1 MKISEAIELLEE
13 IKESKGDIEIGIWK
27 DETGFEE
34 VEKGNMCITEI
45 FDLSF
50 GARCYTKALVIGK
63 IATEEDEESLY
74 EVEED

>member
-1 MKISEAIELLEE
+1 MKISEVIELLQE
-13 IKESKGDIEIGIWK
+13 IKESKGNIEIGIWK

-50 GARCYTKALVIGK
+50 GSRYYTKALVLGK
-63 IATEEDEESLY
+63 IATEEDDESLY
-74 EVEED
+74 EAEED